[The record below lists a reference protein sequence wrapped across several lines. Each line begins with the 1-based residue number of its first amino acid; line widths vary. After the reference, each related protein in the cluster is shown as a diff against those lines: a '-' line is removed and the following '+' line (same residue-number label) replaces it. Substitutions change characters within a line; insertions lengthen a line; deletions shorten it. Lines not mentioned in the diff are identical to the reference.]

1 MISYSPLLYAGIF
14 ATESDIASISAE
26 ILKMSKFDHPN
37 VMRLIGVCMASPDH
51 SDDGATCL
59 GPCIVMPFMAK
70 GSLLSYLK
78 KEAKNLQVQNEDD
91 GHMVRML

>member
-1 MISYSPLLYAGIF
+1 MHDISYSLLLHAGIF
-14 ATESDIASISAE
+14 ATESDIANISAE

-51 SDDGATCL
+51 DDDGTTCL
-59 GPCIVMPFMAK
+59 GPCIIMPFVAK

-78 KEAKNLQVQNEDD
+78 KEAKNLLVK
-91 GHMVRML
+91 MIMMATW